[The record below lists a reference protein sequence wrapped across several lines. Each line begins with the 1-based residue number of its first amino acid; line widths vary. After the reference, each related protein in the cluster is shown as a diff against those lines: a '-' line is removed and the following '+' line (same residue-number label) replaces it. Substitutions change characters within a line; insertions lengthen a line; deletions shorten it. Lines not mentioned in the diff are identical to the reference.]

1 MNRATAPEPLSVDID
16 DLTRSNE
23 FFRKE
28 VVTAR
33 HSQIVL
39 MCIPPGE
46 EIGDETHDV
55 DQILV
60 FLGGSGEARLNGVS
74 RPVRPNTLV
83 LVPAGTRHN
92 FVNTGSDPLKLFTI
106 YAPAEEAPG
115 TLHRT
120 KAEAEAAQHAKA
132 ER

>member
-16 DLTRSNE
+16 DLTRGNE

-28 VVTAR
+28 LVTAR
-33 HSQIVL
+33 HSQVVL

-46 EIGDETHDV
+46 EIGEETHEV

-60 FLGGSGEARLNGVS
+60 FLGGSGESHLNGVS
-74 RPVRPNTLV
+74 QRVRANTLV

-92 FVNTGSDPLKLFTI
+92 FVNTGGEPLKLFTI
-106 YAPAEEAPG
+106 YAPPEEEPG
-115 TLHRT
+115 TLHRN
-120 KAEAEAAQHAKA
+120 KAEAQAAEHAKA